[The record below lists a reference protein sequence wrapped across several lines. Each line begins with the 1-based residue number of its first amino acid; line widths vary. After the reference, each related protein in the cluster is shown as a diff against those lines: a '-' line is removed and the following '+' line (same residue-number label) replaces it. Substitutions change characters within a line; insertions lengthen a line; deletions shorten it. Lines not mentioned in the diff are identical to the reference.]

1 LKEKLLII
9 DDEPD
14 MLELLRRSLSSEL
27 EIEII
32 CESKSRQ
39 ALELIK
45 NNHFDLILTDIKMP
59 EINGLELLKL
69 ITQINPDITVI
80 MMTAYG
86 EIDMVIHAMKNGAYD
101 FITKPFDHDA
111 LVVRLE
117 KALERARLIK
127 ENSRLLNK
135 FSNDEVLDEISGTS
149 PSMKKVFETIQ
160 MAAPTDV
167 TILITGES
175 GTGKNMAAR
184 AIHSLSKRKNENFV
198 TVNCPTI
205 PENILESEL
214 FGYKKGAFTH
224 ATTNKKGLFEEA
236 ENGTIF
242 LDEIG
247 EISHSIQKKLLRVI
261 QDKEIKPLGDTK
273 TIKINTRI
281 ITSTNQ
287 NLLNLVRE
295 GKFREDLYYRL
306 NVINIEMPPLRERI
320 NDIPMIANSLLVKH
334 CKKLEKPLKSISPKL
349 MDTFLKLPW
358 EGNIREL
365 ENTIIRG
372 IIYSRSESIN
382 PVDSGVVSQNEY
394 NADFDIYEYK
404 GMNYK
409 DAKEKNLYEFNL
421 KIIGENLLATKGN
434 VSQAAKN
441 LGLDRQGLQKI
452 MKRYKIEADEYRN

>member
-1 LKEKLLII
+1 MKEKLLII

>member
-1 LKEKLLII
+1 MKEKILII

-14 MLELLRRSLSSEL
+14 MLELLRRSLSAEL
-27 EIEII
+27 DAEII
-32 CESKSRQ
+32 CESKSVK
-39 ALELIK
+39 ALDLIK
-45 NNHFDLILTDIKMP
+45 TTNFDLVLTDIKMP
-59 EINGLELLKL
+59 EINGIELLKMSK
-69 ITQINPDITVI
+69 QINPDLTVV

-86 EIDMVIHAMKNGAYD
+86 DIDMVIHAMKNGAYD

-111 LVVRLE
+111 LVIRLE
-117 KALERARLIK
+117 KAMERARLIK
-127 ENSRLLNK
+127 ENARLLTACSKNEI
-135 FSNDEVLDEISGTS
+135 FDEISGTC
-149 PSMKKVFETIQ
+149 PAMKKVFETIE

-184 AIHSLSKRKNENFV
+184 SVHSLSKRHKQNFV

-224 ATTNKKGLFEEA
+224 ATSNKKGLFEEA
-236 ENGTIF
+236 EKGTIF

-273 TIKINTRI
+273 TVKVDTRI

-287 NLLNLVRE
+287 NLLSLVKE

-306 NVINIEMPPLRERI
+306 NVVNIEMPPLRERTK
-320 NDIPMIANSLLVKH
+320 DIPLIANSLLVKH
-334 CKKLEKPLKSISPKL
+334 CQKLEKPLKTISPKL
-349 MDTFLKLPW
+349 IDMFMELPW

-372 IIYSRSESIN
+372 IIYSKSDTILPYDAGLVPQN
-382 PVDSGVVSQNEY
+382 GYTPDFDNNEY
-394 NADFDIYEYK
+394 QGMTYK
-404 GMNYK
+404 E
-409 DAKEKNLYEFNL
+409 AKEKNLIEFNK
-421 KIIGENLLATKGN
+421 KIIGENLFETKGN

-441 LGLDRQGLQKI
+441 LGLDRQGLQKV
-452 MKRYKIEADEYRN
+452 MKRYNIEADEYRD

>member
-14 MLELLRRSLSSEL
+14 MLELLRRSLSAEL

-45 NNHFDLILTDIKMP
+45 NTHFDLILTDIKMP

-135 FSNDEVLDEISGTS
+135 FSNDQVLDEISGTS

-184 AIHSLSKRKNENFV
+184 AVHSLSKRKNENFV

-372 IIYSRSESIN
+372 IIYSRSDSIN
-382 PVDSGVVSQNEY
+382 PVDSGVVSQNKY
-394 NADFDIYEYK
+394 NADFDTYEYK
-404 GMNYK
+404 DMDYK
-409 DAKEKNLYEFNL
+409 NAKEKNLYEFNV

>member
-1 LKEKLLII
+1 MKEKLLII

-27 EIEII
+27 EIEIT
-32 CESKSRQ
+32 CESRSRQ
-39 ALELIK
+39 AIELIK

-59 EINGLELLKL
+59 EINGLELLKR
-69 ITQINPDITVI
+69 IRQINPDITVI

-127 ENSRLLNK
+127 ENSRLLNEC
-135 FSNDEVLDEISGTS
+135 SRDEFLDEISTTS
-149 PSMKKVFETIQ
+149 PLMKKVYETIQ

-224 ATTNKKGLFEEA
+224 ATSNKKGLFEEA

-320 NDIPMIANSLLVKH
+320 NDIPMIANSLLAKH

-349 MDTFLKLPW
+349 MDIFLKLPW

-372 IIYSRSESIN
+372 IIYSRSEAIN

-394 NADFDIYEYK
+394 NADLDTYEYT